1 MLSKWWLASGWENI
15 QSLKQLTHITHKW
28 GIKTVKTFLRSQSMS
43 IELLTAG
50 HTQILSAYPSHI
62 S

>member
-1 MLSKWWLASGWENI
+1 MVVGKWVGKYPKFKVI
-15 QSLKQLTHITHKW
+15 DPYTHKW
-28 GIKTVKTFLRSQSMS
+28 GKKTEKTFLRSQSMS